1 MKYCP
6 QIYKGVPDGHVRF
19 ADLFINYDSVTIEKM
34 ETCCNL
40 NLQCDVQKRLE
51 LNKTLIDANIRH
63 CECENKFRDCIT
75 AANWRRVANM
85 GDNYFRTTAKCYS
98 VDHPIIKCEEF
109 KCFYQP
115 KKSYKQFP
123 SGHMD
128 GAVRCV
134 KYQLDKTKAKIYQT
148 FELPFYYYGY
158 FDWQFEELE
167 GEAYRDEPDYDNVTE
182 PPKKEPDHDYHKE
195 LEDYINNFHL

>member
-1 MKYCP
+1 
-6 QIYKGVPDGHVRF
+6 
-19 ADLFINYDSVTIEKM
+19 
-34 ETCCNL
+34 
-40 NLQCDVQKRLE
+40 
-51 LNKTLIDANIRH
+51 
-63 CECENKFRDCIT
+63 
-75 AANWRRVANM
+75 M
-85 GDNYFRTTAKCYS
+85 GDHYFRTTAKCYS

-115 KKSYKQFP
+115 NNSYKQFP

-158 FDWQFEELE
+158 FDWQFEDLE
-167 GEAYRDEPDYDNVTE
+167 GMAYRYEPDYDNVTE
-182 PPKKEPDHDYHKE
+182 APKKEPDNDYNE
-195 LEDYINNFHL
+195 LEDYINNSNF